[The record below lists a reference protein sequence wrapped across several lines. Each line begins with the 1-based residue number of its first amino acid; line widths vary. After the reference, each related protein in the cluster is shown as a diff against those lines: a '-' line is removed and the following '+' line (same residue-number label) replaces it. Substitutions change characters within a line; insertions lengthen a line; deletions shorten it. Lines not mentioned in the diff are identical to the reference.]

1 MTTSAVVHRVV
12 VDAET
17 LVERTHNVALIVD
30 ALLQDPVWTD
40 DGDIGRRR
48 TARRIAYQ
56 RWRFREIRVARA
68 ALRRW
73 TR

>member
-1 MTTSAVVHRVV
+1 MTVSIRHCVV

-17 LVERTHNVALIVD
+17 LIERTHAVALIAD
-30 ALLQDPVWTD
+30 ALLQDPVWTG